1 MCGIVGF
8 WQRDKGAAEESVVEH
23 MVASM
28 AHRGPDD
35 RGTFTHEGLGLGHT
49 RLSIMD
55 LSERGHQP
63 FVTVDGKG
71 VLVFNGEIYN
81 FRELKERLLAEGV
94 SFKST
99 SDTEVLLY
107 ALHRWGPP
115 AAVPQ
120 LDGIFAFA
128 YYDLRSN
135 TLWLSRDRV
144 GVKPLYWSRRNGTV
158 VFSSEIKSLFIHPD
172 VPKVCDVHSLTTQ
185 AVFMRLDGD
194 WTPFEGVES
203 LTPGSLTRI
212 SPDGITTDIYYDLYR
227 DLDVERILANARRPF
242 SEQLAEFESLF
253 RDVVRRQLMSDAPVA
268 VMCSGG
274 VDSSYVTALGAEVKP
289 DLTAYVA
296 DLSGAGIHEA
306 VKAQAVADK
315 AGIELRKVPIDQ
327 ERYLRFWPRA
337 IHAND
342 QPIFFNQ
349 NVMWMI
355 VSSVVHADG
364 FKVLLAGEGSD
375 EVFGGYRW
383 QKNAYDMWHGRRF
396 QQAWWVNNKV
406 TRKIAAVLD
415 PILPKNLTHYEGHPF
430 FRQPLESNILYSDA
444 AMAPLDGLQ
453 RRLRQR
459 QIYQKLAAI
468 KPEAE
473 RAFLARGIDDFYTH
487 LRTCLQSSDKMGM
500 AVAIETR
507 VPFLANAVIDFGYHL
522 NFAAKMTGEEQKYI
536 VRQASLKKIPRDNVY
551 APKIGFGC
559 SHDFWAKGAEFIR
572 GGMFAEAMKWDRTA
586 QEAVIAALKEDTYR
600 MHVYCGIEMWYQ
612 MYFNGQSP
620 EQMSE
625 RLLAE
630 LV

>member
-8 WQRDKGAAEESVVEH
+8 WQRDKDNAAAAVIER
-23 MVASM
+23 MVDSM

-35 RGTFTHEGLGLGHT
+35 RGTFLHEDLALGHT

-63 FVTVDGKG
+63 FVTGDGLG

-81 FRELKERLLAEGV
+81 FRELKERLIAEGV

-107 ALHRWGPP
+107 ALHRWGPQT
-115 AAVPQ
+115 AVPQ

-128 YYDLRSN
+128 YYDRRAG
-135 TLWLSRDRV
+135 TLWLARDRV
-144 GVKPLYWSRRNGTV
+144 GVKPLYWSRRSGRV
-158 VFSSEIKSLFIHPD
+158 VFSSEIKALFLHPD
-172 VPKVCDVHSLTTQ
+172 VPKCCDTHAVTTQ
-185 AVFMRLDGD
+185 AVFLRLDGD
-194 WTPFEGVES
+194 WTPYEGVECV
-203 LTPGSLTRI
+203 TPGSLTQITREDI
-212 SPDGITTDIYYDLYR
+212 STEIYYDLFR
-227 DLDVERILANARRPF
+227 DLDVPRILDNARRPF
-242 SEQLAEFESLF
+242 ADQLAEFEAIF
-253 RDVVRRQLMSDAPVA
+253 RATVERQLISDAPVA

-274 VDSSYVTALGAEVKP
+274 VDSSYVTAIAAEYKP

-327 ERYLRFWPRA
+327 ERYLRFWPKA
-337 IHAND
+337 IYAND
-342 QPIFFNQ
+342 QPIFFHQ

-355 VSSVVHADG
+355 VSSVVHDDG

-383 QKNAYDMWHGRRF
+383 QKSAHDMWRERRF
-396 QQAWWVNNKV
+396 QKAWWVNNKV
-406 TRKIAAVLD
+406 SRKVAALLD
-415 PILPKNLTHYEGHPF
+415 PFLPKDSSTWDKHPF
-430 FRQPLESNILYSDA
+430 FRQPLESNILNSDA
-444 AMAPLDGLQ
+444 ALAPIDGLQ

-459 QIYQKLAAI
+459 EIYQKLHMI
-468 KPEAE
+468 QPEAE
-473 RAFLARGIDDFYTH
+473 RAFLARGVDDFYTH
-487 LRTCLQSSDKMGM
+487 LRTCLLSSDKMGM

-522 NFAAKMTGEEQKYI
+522 NFAAKWRGEEQKYI

-559 SHDFWAKGAEFIR
+559 SHDFWSKGADFIR
-572 GGMFAEAMKWDRTA
+572 DGMFAEAMKWDRAA
-586 QEAVIAALKEDTYR
+586 QDAVIESLTTDTYR
-600 MHVYCGIEMWYQ
+600 LHVYIGIEMWYQ
-612 MYFNGQSP
+612 MFFNGQSP

-625 RLLAE
+625 RLLAQ
-630 LV
+630 LR

>member
-8 WQRDKGAAEESVVEH
+8 WQREKGRAEEAVIER

-35 RGTFTHEGLGLGHT
+35 RGTFTHDGLGLGHT

-63 FVTVDGKG
+63 FLTADGQG

-81 FRELKERLLAEGV
+81 FRELKERLLTEGV
-94 SFKST
+94 VFKST

-107 ALHRWGPP
+107 ALHQWGPRQ
-115 AAVPQ
+115 AVPE

-128 YYDLRSN
+128 YYDRRDGS
-135 TLWLSRDRV
+135 LWLARDRV

-158 VFSSEIKSLFIHPD
+158 VFSSEIKALFLHPD
-172 VPKVCDVHSLTTQ
+172 VPKVCDAHAVTTQ
-185 AVFMRLDGD
+185 AVFLRLDGD
-194 WTPFEGVES
+194 WTPYVGVEC

-212 SPDGITTDIYYDLYR
+212 TRDDVATEIYYDLYR
-227 DLDVERILANARRPF
+227 DLDVQRILENARRSF
-242 SEQLAEFESLF
+242 ADQLAEFEILF
-253 RDVVRRQLMSDAPVA
+253 RDVVERQLMSDAPVA

-274 VDSSYVTALGAEVKP
+274 IDSSYVTAIGAEFKP

-315 AGIELRKVPIDQ
+315 AGIELRRVPIDQ
-327 ERYLRFWPRA
+327 ERYLQFWPRA
-337 IHAND
+337 IYAND
-342 QPIFFNQ
+342 QPIFFHQ

-383 QKNAYDMWHGRRF
+383 QKSAFDMWRERRF
-396 QQAWWVNNKV
+396 KRSGWVNNKV
-406 TRKIAAVLD
+406 MRKLAAWMEPFRPED
-415 PILPKNLTHYEGHPF
+415 MSTWEDHPF
-430 FRQPLESNILYSDA
+430 FRLPLESNILNSDA
-444 AMAPLDGLQ
+444 AMAALDGLQ

-459 QIYQKLAAI
+459 AVYHKLAPVR
-468 KPEAE
+468 PEAE

-487 LRTCLQSSDKMGM
+487 LRTCLRSSDKMGM
-500 AVAIETR
+500 AVAVETR

-522 NFAAKMTGEEQKYI
+522 NFAAKWIGDQQKYI
-536 VRQASLKKIPRDNVY
+536 VRQASLKKIPRDNVT

-559 SHDFWAKGAEFIR
+559 SHDFWSKGAEFIR
-572 GGMFAEAMKWDRTA
+572 DGLLAHAMKWDRAA
-586 QEAVIAALKEDTYR
+586 QDAVIAELKTDTYR
-600 MHVYCGIEMWYQ
+600 LHVYIGMEMWYQ
-612 MYFNGQSP
+612 LFFNNLSP
-620 EQMSE
+620 EQLTE
-625 RLLAE
+625 RLMAE
-630 LV
+630 LR